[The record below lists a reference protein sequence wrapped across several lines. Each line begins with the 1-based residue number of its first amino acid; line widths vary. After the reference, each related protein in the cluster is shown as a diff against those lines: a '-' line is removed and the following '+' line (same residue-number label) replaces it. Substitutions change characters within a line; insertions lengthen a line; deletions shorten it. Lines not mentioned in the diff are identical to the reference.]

1 MKGSYMKNNILMP
14 TDYEAPVERLEKIQH
29 LKTKARKANNPHGL
43 PLMSIC
49 TLVHIFQDT
58 FFFNKHRI
66 RLYATFS
73 LVLLVLNKN
82 IQLHYE

>member
-58 FFFNKHRI
+58 FFFPINTE
-66 RLYATFS
+66 LDS
-73 LVLLVLNKN
+73 M
-82 IQLHYE
+82 LHFPSCYWY